1 MPKLPY
7 LSPPNKNFRHLECNR
22 AGAASGAG
30 YQDRP
35 SEKSLIY
42 GRRDFFAGDVYLAGA
57 VCVAFNILNEVS
69 LTL

>member
-22 AGAASGAG
+22 AGAASGAA

-42 GRRDFFAGDVYLAGA
+42 GRRDFLQVMFISQALFVL
-57 VCVAFNILNEVS
+57 L
-69 LTL
+69 LTF